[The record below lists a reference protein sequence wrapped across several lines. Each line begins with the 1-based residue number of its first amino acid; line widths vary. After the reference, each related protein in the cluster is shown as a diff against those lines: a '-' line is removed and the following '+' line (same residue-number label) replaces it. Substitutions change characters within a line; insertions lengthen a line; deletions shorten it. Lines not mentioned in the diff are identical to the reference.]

1 MLTSFFSSIN
11 AIKDV
16 RMLLVYCGGDE
27 EEDDDEKLGKRGE
40 REREN
45 EKTREK
51 DKDMQQSYASI
62 GINTIYL

>member
-40 REREN
+40 RERER
-45 EKTREK
+45 ERTKKREKKTR
-51 DKDMQQSYASI
+51 I
-62 GINTIYL
+62 CNNHTHR